1 MARDANDRIHEAIKA
16 HPTRFAGFASLAT
29 ADPAEAVKELE
40 RCVGKLGFKGTMI
53 NGHTQ
58 GSYLDDKKY
67 WGILEAAQALDVP
80 VYIHPREPHPAV
92 LKAYF
97 EGFPELQTAA
107 WGFAM
112 ETCTHFMR
120 MIFAG
125 VFDAFPQLKI
135 ILGHLGE
142 GIPFWLDRFEDHTRF
157 AMIERGLKKTPR
169 QYMTENLVITCSGNF
184 SVPSLLCSVMTLG
197 IDNVMFSVDW
207 PYESNR
213 IGVDF
218 LNRLPFADA
227 DKAKIAHGNA
237 ERILKL

>member
-1 MARDANDRIHEAIKA
+1 MARDANDRIHEAMKA

-125 VFDAFPQLKI
+125 VFDAFPRLKI

-157 AMIERGLKKTPR
+157 AMVERGLKKTPR

-218 LNRLPFADA
+218 LNRLPFAEA